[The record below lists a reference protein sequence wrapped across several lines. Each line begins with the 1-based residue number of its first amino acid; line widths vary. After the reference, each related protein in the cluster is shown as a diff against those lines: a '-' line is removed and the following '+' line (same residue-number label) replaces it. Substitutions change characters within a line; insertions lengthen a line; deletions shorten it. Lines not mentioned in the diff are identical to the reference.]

1 MKVGQVLQYWGNE
14 VGTRA
19 RQNARIKGLGLA
31 GFKNPAISPLFITMT
46 GGMIFVC
53 AYCIRSLTR
62 NSDVS
67 WKKEETPQNRIAGTQ
82 YKMLNPRGT
91 DYSQFE
97 IPKY

>member
-1 MKVGQVLQYWGNE
+1 MWNE
-14 VGTRA
+14 
-19 RQNARIKGLGLA
+19 IKQMYDNILLVFQGLGLA

-62 NSDVS
+62 NSDVR